1 MTENT
6 GNGLHPNLDS
16 HLFIEEL
23 LCILMVCLTGQPPDL
38 ARLIQ
43 ERDELMRTGNYAADD
58 KLVRRLNSEI
68 ERIAQLRGRP
78 F

>member
-1 MTENT
+1 MCNEWVPVHVARS
-6 GNGLHPNLDS
+6 LW
-16 HLFIEEL
+16 FI
-23 LCILMVCLTGQPPDL
+23 GQPPEL

-68 ERIAQLRGRP
+68 ERIAQMRGRGM
-78 F
+78 

>member
-1 MTENT
+1 M
-6 GNGLHPNLDS
+6 
-16 HLFIEEL
+16 
-23 LCILMVCLTGQPPDL
+23 LMACLTGQPPDL